1 MAGFKAKIEV
11 KHETEA
17 YITRKSN
24 TIRFLQSKWENGF
37 GKVTISF
44 VMFACT

>member
-17 YITRKSN
+17 YITGKSN
-24 TIRFLQSKWENGF
+24 TIRFLQSKWETVF